1 MQSYVDG
8 GKVRCV
14 KVLKPRSFDL
24 FPCIWVFMTGDWRR
38 VRQWLPEF
46 AGIKPGAS
54 VIEC

>member
-14 KVLKPRSFDL
+14 KVLKTGSFAL
-24 FPCIWVFMTGDWRR
+24 FPCNWVFMTGDWRR

-54 VIEC
+54 VIE